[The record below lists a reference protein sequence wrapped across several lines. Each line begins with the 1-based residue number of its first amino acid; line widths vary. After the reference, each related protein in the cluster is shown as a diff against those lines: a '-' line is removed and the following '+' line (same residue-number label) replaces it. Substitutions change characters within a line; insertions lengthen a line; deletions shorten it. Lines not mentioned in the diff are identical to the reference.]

1 MNALKRRS
9 LLAASFG
16 SVLVRPARADAPEFQ
31 AALKAFAAGREFQK
45 GRVSLD
51 IAPLV
56 DNGNLVPVS
65 LRVQSPMTA
74 ADHVVEMALFT
85 ERNPQPDVARFRLN
99 AAAGVARV
107 DTRIRLATT
116 QQVAAVARMN
126 DGSCW
131 LHQLEVVVVLA
142 ACIE

>member
-1 MNALKRRS
+1 MNALPRRQV
-9 LLAASFG
+9 LAAGLG
-16 SVLVRPARADAPEFQ
+16 SVLLRPARADAPEFQ
-31 AALKAFAAGREFQK
+31 AALKAFAGSAPLQP
-45 GRVSLD
+45 GRVQLE

-65 LRVQSPMTA
+65 LRAQSPMTEA
-74 ADHVVEMALFT
+74 SHVVELALFT

-99 AAAGVARV
+99 PAAGVARV